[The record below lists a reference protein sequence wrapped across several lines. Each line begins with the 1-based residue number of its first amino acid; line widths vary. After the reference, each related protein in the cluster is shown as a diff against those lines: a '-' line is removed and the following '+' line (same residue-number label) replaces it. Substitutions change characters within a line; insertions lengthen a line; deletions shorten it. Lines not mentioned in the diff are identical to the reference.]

1 MPFSSRLN
9 FKEIDD
15 KDVNFFR
22 EILPENLIMTNP
34 EKLKDYSHDYTE
46 DISSIPDIV
55 LMPETTQQV
64 SKIMQY
70 CYDNFIPVTPRGA
83 GTGLSGGAIPVKKG
97 VVLSLEKMNKILKI
111 DVPNRI
117 VITQPGVITQV
128 LQEEVQKYG
137 LFYPPDPASRGSCF
151 IGGNVAENSG
161 GPKAVK
167 YGVTKDYVLDL
178 EVVLPCGTILHTGAA
193 TFKNATGYNLTQL
206 FVGSEGTLGIVTE
219 ITLKLLHT
227 PKHDVLMMIMFDSL
241 IAASRAVNQILQTGI
256 LPSALELM
264 EKDALDF
271 GMQYIPDVEISI
283 PENTEAV
290 LLVELDGNYPEI
302 LQKEAET
309 IAGILEN
316 NGVIDIYWAEETIDK
331 QRLWKLRRGIGEAV
345 KMHSVYKEEDTVV
358 PVSAIPELIE
368 KVKDLGKQ
376 YGFRSVCYG
385 HAGDG
390 NIHVNILK
398 DSMRE
403 EDWNGTKLEEAI
415 RELFRTCKR
424 WGGTISGEHGI
435 GLVQKKY
442 LKEVFTEEEIE
453 WQKKV
458 KILFDPRNILNPGK
472 IFPD

>member
-1 MPFSSRLN
+1 
-9 FKEIDD
+9 
-15 KDVNFFR
+15 
-22 EILPENLIMTNP
+22 
-34 EKLKDYSHDYTE
+34 
-46 DISSIPDIV
+46 
-55 LMPETTQQV
+55 
-64 SKIMQY
+64 
-70 CYDNFIPVTPRGA
+70 
-83 GTGLSGGAIPVKKG
+83 
-97 VVLSLEKMNKILKI
+97 
-111 DVPNRI
+111 
-117 VITQPGVITQV
+117 
-128 LQEEVQKYG
+128 
-137 LFYPPDPASRGSCF
+137 
-151 IGGNVAENSG
+151 
-161 GPKAVK
+161 
-167 YGVTKDYVLDL
+167 
-178 EVVLPCGTILHTGAA
+178 
-193 TFKNATGYNLTQL
+193 
-206 FVGSEGTLGIVTE
+206 VTE

>member
-1 MPFSSRLN
+1 
-9 FKEIDD
+9 
-15 KDVNFFR
+15 
-22 EILPENLIMTNP
+22 MTNP

-111 DVPNRI
+111 DVPNRM

-316 NGVIDIYWAEETIDK
+316 NGVIDIYWAEESNDK

-368 KVKDLGKQ
+368 KVKDLGMK

-424 WGGTISGEHGI
+424 LGGTISGEHGI

>member
-1 MPFSSRLN
+1 
-9 FKEIDD
+9 
-15 KDVNFFR
+15 
-22 EILPENLIMTNP
+22 MTNP

-111 DVPNRI
+111 DVPNRM

-271 GMQYIPDVEISI
+271 GMQYIPGVEISL

-316 NGVIDIYWAEETIDK
+316 NGVIDIYWAEESNDK

-368 KVKDLGKQ
+368 KVKDLGKK

-424 WGGTISGEHGI
+424 LGGTISGEHGI

>member
-1 MPFSSRLN
+1 M
-9 FKEIDD
+9 
-15 KDVNFFR
+15 
-22 EILPENLIMTNP
+22 
-34 EKLKDYSHDYTE
+34 
-46 DISSIPDIV
+46 
-55 LMPETTQQV
+55 
-64 SKIMQY
+64 
-70 CYDNFIPVTPRGA
+70 
-83 GTGLSGGAIPVKKG
+83 
-97 VVLSLEKMNKILKI
+97 
-111 DVPNRI
+111 
-117 VITQPGVITQV
+117 
-128 LQEEVQKYG
+128 
-137 LFYPPDPASRGSCF
+137 
-151 IGGNVAENSG
+151 
-161 GPKAVK
+161 K

-227 PKHDVLMMIMFDSL
+227 PKYDVLMMIMFDSL

-376 YGFRSVCYG
+376 FGFRSVCYG

-424 WGGTISGEHGI
+424 LGGTISGEHGI

>member
-1 MPFSSRLN
+1 
-9 FKEIDD
+9 
-15 KDVNFFR
+15 
-22 EILPENLIMTNP
+22 MTNP

-111 DVPNRI
+111 DVPNRM

-271 GMQYIPDVEISI
+271 GMQYILDVEISI

-316 NGVIDIYWAEETIDK
+316 NGVIDIYWAEESNDK

-376 YGFRSVCYG
+376 FGFRSVCYG

-424 WGGTISGEHGI
+424 LGGTISGEHGI

>member
-1 MPFSSRLN
+1 
-9 FKEIDD
+9 
-15 KDVNFFR
+15 
-22 EILPENLIMTNP
+22 MTNP

-111 DVPNRI
+111 DVPNRM

-316 NGVIDIYWAEETIDK
+316 NGVIDIYWAEESNDK

-368 KVKDLGKQ
+368 KVKDLGKK

-424 WGGTISGEHGI
+424 LGGTISGEHGI